1 MQGEINQRRTQKQ
14 YVGQLGAD
22 CLAIRL
28 ARSRCLETEAL
39 RALHRVGIIY
49 SQVPDEEKWDSRKGA
64 VEGA

>member
-28 ARSRCLETEAL
+28 ACSRCLESEPL

-49 SQVPDEEKWDSRKGA
+49 SQVQDEEK
-64 VEGA
+64 